1 MTLLGPLLI
10 VGFVV
15 LAIFI
20 GISDISDKKILVA
33 DETGFFNKEL
43 KESGSITYKYQHTVL
58 TTEEFMK
65 TDYDLMIYI
74 NKEITK
80 NKVAE
85 LYYKKVPDANFQTSI
100 LNQLNKVIEK
110 ILIKQNGKIDFAEYE
125 RIKSGIS
132 LKKIDAENHDN
143 DRDKRAIVGFAFA
156 FLIYLF
162 IFLYGAQV
170 MRGVIEEKTSRV
182 VEVIVSS
189 VKPFQLM
196 MGKIIGIMLVG
207 LTQFFLWV
215 ILIFVLLIVAKSLF
229 FNDIYDPANADQ
241 AMQIAQNINPNMS
254 EFANESEVYTTVFSE
269 INYPLMIGLFVF
281 YFIGGYLLYGALF
294 AAIGSAV
301 DSEADTQ
308 QFMLPITVPLIF
320 SFIISQ
326 MGIQNP
332 DGNALTYA
340 SIIPFTSPISMMV
353 RVPMGFES
361 GTVWQLFLSMF
372 LLIVTFIFTTW
383 LAGKIY
389 RTGILM
395 YGKKTSYKE
404 LWKWIRYKG

>member
-1 MTLLGPLLI
+1 MTLLGPILI

-43 KESGSITYKYQHTVL
+43 KESGSTKYTYQPTVL
-58 TTEEFMK
+58 TTEEFLK
-65 TDYDLMIYI
+65 SDYDLMIYV

-85 LYYKKVPDANFQTSI
+85 LFYKKVPDANFQTSI
-100 LNQLNKVIEK
+100 LNQLNKVVEK
-110 ILIKQNGKIDFAEYE
+110 ILIKQNGKIDFTEYE
-125 RIKSGIS
+125 RIKAGIS

-215 ILIFVLLIVAKSLF
+215 ILIFVLMIVAKSLF
-229 FNDIYDPANADQ
+229 FNDMYDPANADQ
-241 AMQIAQNINPNMS
+241 AMQIAQNINPNMT